1 MNIFHSSQ
9 RGTSLVEVLVTLVLG
24 LVVSAGAIAMVMSN
38 REAYRSTEALS
49 RIQESTRTAFELM
62 SRDLRAVGINACS
75 GGRNRVLNLL
85 NNPSANWWSNW
96 SDSTRGL
103 RGFDNTEVSG
113 TEVFGTSERQRISG
127 TDRVEIMH
135 GGTNALTV
143 AVHNASAADATITD
157 ATTGSAV
164 TLPKYALY
172 TQQTSSF
179 DPGDLAIVCDFE
191 STAIFQVSGVEL
203 GKRSI
208 QHEAILSATP
218 GNCSSGLA
226 FRTPLDCDPVGTSKV
241 FPPGSQIMR
250 FETAAWFIGS
260 NGRTAATGSSR
271 SLYRATAL
279 TPNPEEVVE
288 GVRDMQITYM
298 VDDAY
303 RTATQVNALS
313 GGWARVTGVQIELT
327 IEAPESGTSTASL
340 GARLTR
346 KVSHVVNLRNRVS

>member
-24 LVVSAGAIAMVMSN
+24 LVVSAGAIAMVISN

-62 SRDLRAVGINACS
+62 SRDLRAVGINACN

-85 NNPSANWWSNW
+85 NNPAANWWSNW
-96 SDSTRGL
+96 SDATRGL

-113 TEVFGTSERQRISG
+113 TEVFGTSAGQRITG

-143 AVHNASAADATITD
+143 AVHNASGGDATI
-157 ATTGSAV
+157 GSV
-164 TLPKYALY
+164 SLPKYALY
-172 TQQTSSF
+172 TQQTSNF

-208 QHEAILSATP
+208 QHEAILSASP

-226 FRTPLDCDPVGTSKV
+226 FRTPLVCDPVGTSKV

-250 FETAAWFIGS
+250 FETAAWFIGN
-260 NGRTAATGSSR
+260 NGRTAATGSPR

-279 TPNPEEVVE
+279 TPTPEEVVE

-303 RTATQVNALS
+303 RTATEVNALS
-313 GGWARVTGVQIELT
+313 GGWARVTGVQIVLT

-346 KVSHVVNLRNRVS
+346 TVSHVVNLRNRVS

>member
-113 TEVFGTSERQRISG
+113 TEVFGTSAGQRISG

-143 AVHNASAADATITD
+143 AVHNELGTAATVAGVD
-157 ATTGSAV
+157 
-164 TLPKYALY
+164 LPKYALS
-172 TQQTSSF
+172 TQRVASF
-179 DPGDLAIVCDFE
+179 VAGDLAIVCDFE
-191 STAIFQVSGVEL
+191 STAIFQVSGVES
-203 GKRSI
+203 GSRSI
-208 QHEAILSATP
+208 QHEAISASP

-226 FRTPLDCDPVGTSKV
+226 FRTPLVCDPVGTSKK

-250 FETAAWFIGS
+250 FETAAWFIGN
-260 NGRTAATGSSR
+260 NGSTAATGSSR

-298 VDDAY
+298 VDDVY
-303 RTATQVNALS
+303 RTATEVNALS